1 MFALLKISGSTFSN
15 FWGIF
20 DKICPLPKTVLENES
35 IQLNPSAR
43 TRLILSNIL
52 QSFWLKIV
60 LAYQAQ
66 IEVKMKNSI

>member
-20 DKICPLPKTVLENES
+20 EKISLLPKTVLENES
-35 IQLNPSAR
+35 IQLDPSAR

-66 IEVKMKNSI
+66 IEIKMKNSI